1 MKYLKFLSLAAIIV
15 AVAGAGVKLYTDSKS
30 QQQISQT
37 RHLYD
42 STLITM
48 KRKVFPVDSA
58 KKITIETF
66 ANITKGGKEE
76 TNTAEIT
83 LWAKIIFSG
92 LFCIA
97 ALIVVLSNKYNDE
110 TKKWAFSVLT
120 LVAGVWI
127 GSATS

>member
-1 MKYLKFLSLAAIIV
+1 MKYLKLLSLAAIIV

-48 KRKVFPVDSA
+48 KRKVFPVDTA
-58 KKITIETF
+58 KKIAVETF
-66 ANITKGGKEE
+66 ANITKEETEE
-76 TNTAEIT
+76 TNTAAIT

-92 LFCIA
+92 LLCIA
-97 ALIVVLSNKYNDE
+97 ALIVVLSNKYNDD

-120 LVAGVWI
+120 LIAGVWI
-127 GSATS
+127 GTVS